1 MKRRTFI
8 RNTGLAA
15 AGTALTANTVLAN
28 DLPKKKP
35 FTIILGSGMAGLS
48 AANKLKE
55 AGYDYVILEARK
67 RTGGRVFTYTANNW
81 DGLTIELGAE
91 WIGKSHTE
99 LQKLNN
105 TNGIEMLD
113 HTFNQRLMFDDIF
126 QEPGQWSYDETFAN
140 FKAALEKFRTA

>member
-15 AGTALTANTVLAN
+15 AGTALTTNNILAN

-35 FTIILGSGMAGLS
+35 FTIILGSGLAGLG
-48 AANKLKE
+48 AAKQLKE

-67 RTGGRVFTYTANNW
+67 RTGGRVHSYSDPTW
-81 DGLTIELGAE
+81 DGLSIELGAE
-91 WIGKSHTE
+91 WIGSSHTE

-105 TNGIEMLD
+105 ENGIVMED
-113 HTFNQRLMFDDIF
+113 HT
-126 QEPGQWSYDETFAN
+126 
-140 FKAALEKFRTA
+140 